1 MDGTSLIEIVKN
13 KKISAIT
20 INRKLKRIYWLADFR
35 IIETSD
41 YDGDDHR
48 IFHKSDHIT
57 DYIVSLAFYDNQ
69 LFWLSAGL
77 KSEQTIVF
85 SCNTDGI
92 HCDDLL
98 TRYVPFVTRNI
109 RSAPEAINVS
119 KINPCATNNGEC
131 EQLCLLTQNGHSCA
145 CKIGWQLNVNA
156 KTCTPVI
163 KFLLYSEDKHF
174 RGQILD
180 SSRQTFVDA
189 FSPTRFSVLS
199 LDYKNSI
206 DFDRGWDFDEVYFS
220 DDLCIYRLNLTDG
233 KQKKIYHIPYSKHY
247 HIQGLLIE
255 RRSHNFCYCKKSNG
269 AGDESIVIMTI
280 NEGQIIEKTLTSF
293 KNDGISQIPRRSLAL
308 HSQFFFYILQ
318 KTNNIRKIRLKNN
331 ETIDWPNPANDY
343 DILTI
348 DQNDN
353 MTYWIDSVKISAMEI
368 HYCPSNGGTVD
379 QFDINIVMKN
389 VTTFYIYQNWIYIGD
404 DANIWRF
411 DKKSGKDMR
420 HLVSNHK
427 WNSHRKISGAQVSD
441 LKLLDDEKKSLCAT
455 SNGGCEQFCF
465 DREKI
470 SCDCRDG
477 MRISEDV
484 YCK

>member
-13 KKISAIT
+13 KQISAIT
-20 INRKLKRIYWLADFR
+20 INRKIKQIYWLTDFQ

-41 YDGDDHR
+41 YDGHDR
-48 IFHKSDHIT
+48 QVFHKSDHIT
-57 DYIVSLAFYDNQ
+57 DYIVSLVFYDNQ
-69 LFWLSAGL
+69 LFWLSTGL
-77 KSEQTIVF
+77 KCEQTIVF

-92 HCDDLL
+92 YCDDLL
-98 TRYVPFVTRNI
+98 ARNVPFVTRNI

-156 KTCTPVI
+156 KTCAPVI

-174 RGQILD
+174 RGRILD

-189 FSPTRFSVLS
+189 FSPTLFSVLS

-206 DFDRGWDFDEVYFS
+206 DFDRGWAFDEVYFS
-220 DDLCIYRLNLTDG
+220 DDVCIYRLNLNNG
-233 KQKKIYHIPYSKHY
+233 KQTKVYHISYFKHY
-247 HIQGLLIE
+247 HIEGLIIE
-255 RRSHNFCYCKKSNG
+255 RRSHNFYYCKKSNG

-293 KNDGISQIPRRSLAL
+293 KNDGISQIPRRSMAL
-308 HSQFFFYILQ
+308 HSLFSFYKLQ
-318 KTNNIRKIRLKNN
+318 KTVNIQKIRLKSN
-331 ETIDWPNPANDY
+331 ETVEWGMSVNGY

-348 DQNDN
+348 DQNDSI
-353 MTYWIDSVKISAMEI
+353 TYWIDSAKNNGMKIA
-368 HYCPSNGGTVD
+368 YCPSDGSISD
-379 QFDINIVMKN
+379 QFFDINIVIKN
-389 VTTFYIYQNWIYIGD
+389 VTSFSIYQNWMYIGD

-411 DKKSGKDMR
+411 DKKSGNDIR

-427 WNSHRKISGAQVSD
+427 WNSHRRISGAQVSD
-441 LKLLDDEKKSLCAT
+441 LKLLDDEKKVYVHQIMEAVNNFAST
-455 SNGGCEQFCF
+455 
-465 DREKI
+465 EK
-470 SCDCRDG
+470 
-477 MRISEDV
+477 
-484 YCK
+484 K